1 MMRVRVLGGGCKKC
15 EALLKAA
22 KEALANTGLKGEVEY
37 ITDFSESASL
47 GIMTT
52 PALMLDDEIVSTGRV
67 LKTSDIESLML
78 VHKDL

>member
-1 MMRVRVLGGGCKKC
+1 MMRVRVLGG
-15 EALLKAA
+15 
-22 KEALANTGLKGEVEY
+22 NTGLKGEVEY
-37 ITDFSESASL
+37 ITDFSEIASL

-78 VHKDL
+78 VHKGL

>member
-15 EALLKAA
+15 EALLKAT

-37 ITDFSESASL
+37 ITDLGEIASL

-78 VHKDL
+78 VHKGL

>member
-1 MMRVRVLGGGCKKC
+1 MRVRVLGGGCKKC
-15 EALLKAA
+15 EALLKAT
-22 KEALANTGLKGEVEY
+22 KEALAKTGLKGEVEY
-37 ITDFSESASL
+37 ITDYSEIASL

-78 VHKDL
+78 VHKGL

>member
-1 MMRVRVLGGGCKKC
+1 M
-15 EALLKAA
+15 
-22 KEALANTGLKGEVEY
+22 
-37 ITDFSESASL
+37 DFSEIASL

>member
-1 MMRVRVLGGGCKKC
+1 MRVRVLGGGCKKC
-15 EALLKAA
+15 EALLKAT

-37 ITDFSESASL
+37 ITDFGEIASL

-78 VHKDL
+78 AHKGL

>member
-15 EALLKAA
+15 EALLKAT

-37 ITDFSESASL
+37 ITDLGEIASL

>member
-15 EALLKAA
+15 EALLKAT
-22 KEALANTGLKGEVEY
+22 NTGLKGEVEY
-37 ITDFSESASL
+37 ITDFSEIASL

-78 VHKDL
+78 VHKGL

>member
-15 EALLKAA
+15 EALLKAT

-37 ITDFSESASL
+37 IMDFSEIASL